1 MDLVKCLVIRL
12 NNMMI
17 DKRKEKQNEKMVSKN
32 KYVIM
37 ILLGAFGVGLSAD
50 LNIATT
56 GVLGITLLLSGII
69 LGLVRT
75 VIGDEK

>member
-1 MDLVKCLVIRL
+1 MK
-12 NNMMI
+12 
-17 DKRKEKQNEKMVSKN
+17 KWFQKN